1 MRAAVKSL
9 VAVIVVLV
17 AAACA
22 QTDAGITTA
31 VKGRLAAD
39 EDVKAYQIDVDT
51 RDKVVTLSGNVET
64 GTAKSRA
71 VEIARTTDGVTNVV
85 DNIQVTGAT
94 AVRPESFPAERAMFS
109 DTALTAAVKGKLAG
123 DPTVSALRIDVDTEN
138 QVVTLSGQVR
148 TEAERAQALK
158 LAGEVEGVKSVTDR
172 LTVRR

>member
-1 MRAAVKSL
+1 MRANVKW
-9 VAVIVVLV
+9 IG
-17 AAACA
+17 AATALLITVACA

-31 VKGRLAAD
+31 VKSQLAAD

-51 RDKVVTLSGNVET
+51 RDKVVTLSGDVET
-64 GTAKSRA
+64 ATAKSRA

-94 AVRPESFPAERAMFS
+94 AEKPQGYSAERAMFS
-109 DTALTAAVKGKLAG
+109 DTALTAGVKGKLAG
-123 DPTVSALRIDVDTEN
+123 DPTVSALRIDVDTED
-138 QVVTLSGQVR
+138 QVVTLSGEVR
-148 TEAERAQALK
+148 TETEREQALK